1 MWGYYNCYIC
11 GKTNINDYYCGDC
24 QTIRKV
30 IDLYGVEQV
39 RNSIEQIFIRETK
52 PVEKRTEF
60 VSNKI
65 CTRSQD
71 QPKQTQAKQTQTK
84 SSKEEKK
91 SSN

>member
-1 MWGYYNCYIC
+1 MWGYYCYIC
-11 GKTNINDYYCGDC
+11 GKTNIDDYYCGDC
-24 QTIRKV
+24 KTIRKV

-65 CTRSQD
+65 CTRSQA
-71 QPKQTQAKQTQTK
+71 QTKQTQTK
-84 SSKEEKK
+84 PKEEKK